1 MRKEDAMKI
10 DPKND
15 VLWRVFLVYFIV
27 VAVGI
32 WIVLAI
38 VKIQVK
44 EKDELLERASKRELK
59 IRDEKAHRGN
69 VISKNGT
76 LLATSVPRYSIYFDP
91 VSVEEELFNREV
103 AQLADSLSR
112 LLKNKSKQQYVS
124 YLKDARAKGRRYVKI
139 ANKISVADYKRM
151 QNFPIFRAGKNKGGF
166 IAERS
171 YVRELP
177 YGELAARTIGYVRE
191 EEDIFVG
198 LEGAYNS
205 SLRGSDGKQLVRRI
219 NGNFWMP
226 MPSSDNVDPV
236 NGDDVYTSI
245 DIEIQDVAENALKK
259 CLIENDALQG
269 CVVLMDVKSG
279 FVEVMASLSY
289 NEEKNKYEEAYNFAL
304 RHNVEPGSTF
314 KAITMCALLENN
326 PSLDIDSKLQLG
338 MTDYKVFYK
347 RTMRDSHRV
356 TDEKG
361 YTTIRN
367 AFEQSSNIAFATL
380 VEDAFVDNPQRYID
394 LIYKTKIQ
402 EPLNLD
408 IKGEARPDI
417 KTTKDKRWSKLS
429 LPWMSIGYE
438 VMMTPIQILTFYN
451 AIANDGVMVK
461 PQFVKEIRHGNEV
474 KQTFDTIVIN
484 ERIASEGTIETLQEL
499 LEGVVQNGT
508 AKNMSK
514 LGFSVAGK
522 TGTAQI
528 SQGSA
533 GYNKKN
539 YTATFVGYFPADE
552 PKYSCII
559 VVSNP
564 RGKRYYGSSVSGPVF
579 KEIAEKIYATR
590 LGVIDETGDY
600 EANCNSFATSSMVYF
615 NDFIDYCNMENISFV
630 DNVQDNEWVSV
641 NKANDELFVNSVE
654 FEENIVPDV
663 KGMNVTD
670 AVYLLESMGWK
681 VKFDGYGKVKSQSVK
696 PNTELRKGSVINL
709 VLSSK

>member
-1 MRKEDAMKI
+1 MKI

-27 VAVGI
+27 VAVGV
-32 WIVLAI
+32 WIILAM
-38 VKIQVK
+38 VRIQVK

-91 VSVEEELFNREV
+91 VSVEKELFNREV
-103 AQLADSLSR
+103 TQLADSLSR

-151 QNFPIFRAGKNKGGF
+151 QKFPIFRAGKNKGGF

-191 EEDIFVG
+191 EENIFVG

-236 NGDDVYTSI
+236 NGDDIYTSI

-326 PSLDIDSKLQLG
+326 PGLDIDSKLHLG
-338 MTDYKVFYK
+338 TTDYKVFYK

-394 LIYKTKIQ
+394 FIYKTKIQ

-408 IKGEARPDI
+408 IKGEAKPDI

-484 ERIASEGTIETLQEL
+484 ERIASAGTIETLQEL

-564 RGKRYYGSSVSGPVF
+564 RGKKYYGSSVSGPVF

-590 LGVIDETGDY
+590 LGVVDETGEYQAD
-600 EANCNSFATSSMVYF
+600 CNSFVGSSMVYF
-615 NDFIDYCNMENISFV
+615 NDFLDYCNTENISFV

-641 NKANDELFVNSVE
+641 NQANDELFVNSVE
-654 FEENIVPDV
+654 FEDNVVPDV
-663 KGMNVTD
+663 KGMSVTD

-681 VKFDGYGKVKSQSVK
+681 VKFEGYGKVKSQSVK
-696 PNTELRKGSVINL
+696 PNSELRKGSVINL

>member
-191 EEDIFVG
+191 EENIFVG

-615 NDFIDYCNMENISFV
+615 NDFLDYCNMENISFV

>member
-1 MRKEDAMKI
+1 MKI

-15 VLWRVFLVYFIV
+15 VLWRVYLVYFVV

-38 VKIQVK
+38 LHIQVK
-44 EKDELLERASKRELK
+44 EKDELLEKASKRELK

-69 VISKNGT
+69 VFSKNGT
-76 LLATSVPRYSIYFDP
+76 LLATSVPRYNIYFDP
-91 VSVEEELFNREV
+91 LSVKPELFDKEV
-103 AQLADSLSR
+103 GHLSDSLSR
-112 LLKNKSKQQYVS
+112 MLKTKTKAQYVTYLKN
-124 YLKDARAKGRRYVKI
+124 AKAKKRRYVKI
-139 ANKISVADYKRM
+139 ANKITVAEYKRM
-151 QNFPIFRAGKNKGGF
+151 QDFPIFREGKNKGGF

-198 LEGAYNS
+198 LEGAFNDY
-205 SLRGSDGKQLVRRI
+205 LKGKDGKQLVRRI

-226 MPSSDNVDPV
+226 MPSAENADPI

-245 DIEIQDVAENALKK
+245 DIEIQDVAENALKQ
-259 CLIENDALQG
+259 CLIDNDALQG

-279 FVEVMASLSY
+279 FVEVMASLKY
-289 NEEKNKYEEAYNFAL
+289 NEKTSRYEESYNFAL

-314 KAITMCALLENN
+314 KAVTMLSLMEDN
-326 PSLDIDSKLQLG
+326 PDFDIDDKLHLG
-338 MTDYKVFYK
+338 TTDYKVFYR

-356 TDEKG
+356 TDDDG

-380 VEDAFVDNPQRYID
+380 VTEAFEKNPDKYIEN
-394 LIYKTKIQ
+394 IYKTKIN

-408 IKGEARPDI
+408 IIGEAKPDI

-438 VMMTPIQILTFYN
+438 LMLTPIQILTFYN

-461 PQFVKEIRHGNEV
+461 PQFVTEIRHGNEV
-474 KQTFDTIVIN
+474 KQVFDTIVIN
-484 ERIASEGTIETLQEL
+484 ERIASEKTISTLQEL
-499 LEGVVQNGT
+499 LKGVVENGT
-508 AKNMSK
+508 AKNLKK

-528 SQGSA
+528 AQPGA

-559 VVSNP
+559 VVSDP
-564 RGKRYYGSSVSGPVF
+564 RSGKYYGSSVSGPVF

-590 LGVIDETGDY
+590 LGVLDETGEY
-600 EANCNSFATSSMVYF
+600 EADCDAMTKSSMVHY
-615 NDFIDYCNMENISFV
+615 NDFMDYCNMENISFV
-630 DNVQDNEWVSV
+630 DDAEAKEWVSV
-641 NKANDELFVNSVE
+641 EQNDDVVFVKSAAL
-654 FEENIVPDV
+654 EETKVPDV
-663 KGMNVTD
+663 KGMNITD

-681 VKFDGYGKVKSQSVK
+681 VKFEGYGKVKSQSVK
-696 PNTELRKGSVINL
+696 PNTELKKGSAINL

>member
-1 MRKEDAMKI
+1 MKI
-10 DPKND
+10 DSKND

-27 VAVGI
+27 VAVGVLV
-32 WIVLAI
+32 VLAI
-38 VKIQVK
+38 VRIQWKDK
-44 EKDELLERASKRELK
+44 EELLEKASKRELK
-59 IRDEKAHRGN
+59 VRDEKAHRGN
-69 VISKNGT
+69 VFSSNGS
-76 LLATSVPRYSIYFDP
+76 LLATSVPRYNIFFDP
-91 VSVEEELFNREV
+91 VSVDKKIFDAEV
-103 AQLADSLSR
+103 AQLADNLSR
-112 LLKNKSKQQYVS
+112 MLKNKSKQQYIS
-124 YLKDARAKGRRYVKI
+124 YLKDARAKNRRYVKI
-139 ANKISVADYKRM
+139 ANKISVADYKKM
-151 QNFPIFRAGKNKGGF
+151 QEFPIFREGKNRGGF

-191 EEDIFVG
+191 DIDVYVG
-198 LEGAYNS
+198 LEGAYNDY
-205 SLRGSDGKQLVRRI
+205 LKGKDGMQVVRRI

-226 MPSSDNVDPV
+226 MPSDENRDPV
-236 NGDDVYTSI
+236 NGDDIYTSI

-289 NEEKNKYEEAYNFAL
+289 NEKKNKYEEAYNFAL

-314 KAITMCALLENN
+314 KAITMLTLLENDPN
-326 PSLDIDSKLQLG
+326 FDIERKLNLG
-338 MTDYKVFYK
+338 TTDYKVFHR

-356 TDEKG
+356 TDDDG
-361 YTTIRN
+361 NVTIRS

-380 VEDAFVDNPQRYID
+380 VTEAFEHNPDRFID
-394 LIYKTKIQ
+394 LIYKTKIN

-408 IKGEARPDI
+408 IKGEAKPDI
-417 KTTKDKRWSKLS
+417 KTTNDKRWSKLS

-438 VMMTPIQILTFYN
+438 VMMTPIQILTYYN

-474 KQTFDTIVIN
+474 KHVFDTIVIN
-484 ERIASEGTIETLQEL
+484 ERIASENTISTLQEL
-499 LEGVVQNGT
+499 LKGVVENGT
-508 AKNMSK
+508 AKSMSK

-539 YTATFVGYFPADE
+539 YTATFVGYFPADD

-564 RGKRYYGSSVSGPVF
+564 RGKKYYGGSVSGPVF
-579 KEIAEKIYATR
+579 KEIAEKVYATR
-590 LGVIDETGDY
+590 LGVTDEVGGY
-600 EANCNSFATSSMVYF
+600 EADCNAFTSASMVYF
-615 NDFIDYCNMENISFV
+615 DDFLNYCNNENVAFV
-630 DNVQDNEWVSV
+630 DNVQDNKWVSV
-641 NKANDELFVNSVE
+641 EQTADNVFVNAVE
-654 FEENIVPDV
+654 MEENKVPDV

-670 AVYLLESMGWK
+670 AVYVLESMGWK
-681 VKFDGYGKVKSQSVK
+681 VKFEGYGKVKSQSVK
-696 PNTELRKGSVINL
+696 AGTELRKGSVINL
-709 VLSSK
+709 VLK

>member
-1 MRKEDAMKI
+1 MKI
-10 DPKND
+10 DPKKD

-32 WIVLAI
+32 WVIFSI
-38 VKIQVK
+38 IHIKVK
-44 EKDELLERASKRELK
+44 EKDELLEQASKRELK
-59 IRDEKAHRGN
+59 SRDEKAHRGN

-91 VSVEEELFNREV
+91 VSVKSDLFDSEV
-103 AQLADSLSR
+103 TQLADSLSR

-124 YLKDARAKGRRYVKI
+124 YLKDARAKKRRYVKI
-139 ANKISVADYKRM
+139 ANKVSVADYKRM
-151 QNFPIFRAGKNKGGF
+151 QKFPIFREGKNKGGF
-166 IAERS
+166 ISERS

-198 LEGAYNS
+198 LEGAYNE
-205 SLRGSDGKQLVRRI
+205 SLKGSDGKQLVRRI

-226 MPSSDNVDPV
+226 MPSSENVEPV

-289 NEEKNKYEEAYNFAL
+289 NEKKNEYEEAYNFAL

-314 KAITMCALLENN
+314 KAITMCALLENDPDFN
-326 PSLDIDSKLQLG
+326 IDRKLQLG
-338 MTDYKVFYK
+338 TTDYKVFYR

-356 TDEKG
+356 TDEDG
-361 YTTIRN
+361 YSTVRN

-380 VEDAFVDNPQRYID
+380 VEEAFLENPQRYID
-394 LIYKTKIQ
+394 LIYKTKIN

-408 IKGEARPDI
+408 IKGEAKPDI
-417 KTTKDKRWSKLS
+417 KTTADKRWSKLS

-461 PQFVKEIRHGNEV
+461 PQFVREIRHGNEV
-474 KQTFDTIVIN
+474 KQVFDTIVIN
-484 ERIASEGTIETLQEL
+484 ERIASERTIETLQTL
-499 LEGVVQNGT
+499 LKGVVQNGT

-528 SQGSA
+528 SQGSS

-539 YTATFVGYFPADE
+539 YTATFVGYFPADN

-579 KEIAEKIYATR
+579 KELAEKVYATR
-590 LGVIDETGDY
+590 LGVVDENGEY
-600 EANCNSFATSSMVYF
+600 QANCNSFTTPSMVYF
-615 NDFIDYCNMENISFV
+615 NDFLDYCNMENISFV
-630 DNVQDNEWVSV
+630 DNVEDNEWISV
-641 NKANDELFVNSVE
+641 EQTDDEVFVNSVE
-654 FEENIVPDV
+654 FEENIVPNV
-663 KGMNVTD
+663 KGMNITD
-670 AVYLLESMGWK
+670 AVFVLETMGWK

-696 PNTELRKGSVINL
+696 PDTELRKGSVINL